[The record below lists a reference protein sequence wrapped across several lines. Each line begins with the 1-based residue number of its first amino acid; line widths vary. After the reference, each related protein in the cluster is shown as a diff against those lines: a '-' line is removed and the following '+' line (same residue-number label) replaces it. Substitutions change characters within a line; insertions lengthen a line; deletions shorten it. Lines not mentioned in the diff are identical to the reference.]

1 MRGEPFAESRAT
13 LRREGLLTYAS
24 CSAYWLPFTTAKVP
38 PLVAYLSPPWQCP
51 SSPPCAF
58 SARAW
63 RLWGSSALPRRGPA
77 YGRPATA
84 SGARAS
90 RLPSR

>member
-1 MRGEPFAESRAT
+1 MLPIYLPIMSLLSCMNQGAMRGEPFAESRAT

-63 RLWGSSALPRRGPA
+63 RLWGSSALPG
-77 YGRPATA
+77 
-84 SGARAS
+84 
-90 RLPSR
+90 